1 MERKERKIKEYKGD
15 ESEYDSVD
23 RITKRISK
31 PNNIVKKKKSIKQFE
46 EKSEEKPKENNKVSD
61 STINSTDSIV
71 DKLQNKSVDKLIDDF
86 VNKKSSKKDTTN
98 TDRCSKKAVELNNM
112 LFKDNSNKSRNE
124 DIKEAL
130 NKMKECQQKIPDL
143 NNLKIIKSYPGHFVV
158 RGWCSGVIKNP
169 FWKVKDS
176 NDNEFYIMYCEPNS
190 YTYFSIDD
198 YKDIINP
205 SDNVYPTWLLEKNGY
220 ISTHSYI
227 NNTHAI
233 YLHQIICKKYN
244 EKKFVTQS
252 VDHINRNKL
261 DNRKENL
268 RFASQSV
275 QNSNRDKC
283 KRKYNAKPLPEGL
296 TQSDLPKY
304 VIYYSEKYGKDKK
317 NFREWFN
324 VEKHPKL
331 LNKKWSTSKSM
342 SITLKNKLDLAKE
355 KLEELNECNM

>member
-15 ESEYDSVD
+15 DSDDDCSFCEYDSVN
-23 RITKRISK
+23 RITKRITI
-31 PNNIVKKKKSIKQFE
+31 PNKTNKNEETDNNKSDKSISK
-46 EKSEEKPKENNKVSD
+46 
-61 STINSTDSIV
+61 
-71 DKLQNKSVDKLIDDF
+71 
-86 VNKKSSKKDTTN
+86 NKKSTKIFEDKPNDDKN
-98 TDRCSKKAVELNNM
+98 NNLTDIQKLNNDI
-112 LFKDNSNKSRNE
+112 FKINSNKSRNE
-124 DIKEAL
+124 KIKNAWKTL
-130 NKMKECQQKIPDL
+130 KEYTLP
-143 NNLKIIKSYPGHFVV
+143 NNDKIIINTSHPGHFVIK
-158 RGWCSGVIKNP
+158 GCDTGSLKNP
-169 FWKVKDS
+169 HWKVTDMEG
-176 NDNEFYIMYCEPNS
+176 NEYYIMYCGSNG
-190 YTYFSIDD
+190 YTYFSVED
-198 YKDIINP
+198 YKEIINP
-205 SDNVYPTWLLEKNGY
+205 VENLYPTWHYHTATGY
-220 ISTHSYI
+220 ISTRTYPG
-227 NNTHAI
+227 NGDTMT

-283 KRKYNAKPLPEGL
+283 KRKSNAKPLPEGL

-304 VIYYSEKYGKDKK
+304 VIYYSEKYGIDKK

-355 KLEELNECNM
+355 KLEELNLMYSEVPNLRH